1 MWRLSGEV
9 RGSEFEGENP
19 EHLAK
24 LDEKYY
30 RPFGAKL
37 RRAPK
42 GRKGYQGRVERS
54 HRMDDE
60 EFFLPV
66 VGEEEDGGRFSE
78 GCTKVAASL
87 QRGAATFWVGMNG
100 KSPLE
105 KLQELG
111 WGLPDEF
118 ACFPVILLD
127 EVAVIWAS
135 MGDHHVL
142 AYYKP

>member
-54 HRMDDE
+54 HRVDDE

-66 VGEEEDGGRFSE
+66 FGKDEDGGRVSE
-78 GCTKVAASL
+78 GER
-87 QRGAATFWVGMNG
+87 RGGSIITTWSGHT
-100 KSPLE
+100 SE
-105 KLQELG
+105 
-111 WGLPDEF
+111 WG
-118 ACFPVILLD
+118 
-127 EVAVIWAS
+127 
-135 MGDHHVL
+135 
-142 AYYKP
+142 